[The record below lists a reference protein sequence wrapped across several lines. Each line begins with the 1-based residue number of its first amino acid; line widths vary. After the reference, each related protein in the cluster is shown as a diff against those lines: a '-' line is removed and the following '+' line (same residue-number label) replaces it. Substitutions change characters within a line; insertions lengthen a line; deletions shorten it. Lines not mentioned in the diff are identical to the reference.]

1 MLKFLL
7 KTLRE
12 KIRNNM
18 YDYYSVINL
27 QGLRSNIYIY
37 ALILSLKKIPVGK
50 TRDKAYA
57 CIEHCLIKNFE

>member
-1 MLKFLL
+1 
-7 KTLRE
+7 
-12 KIRNNM
+12 M

-37 ALILSLKKIPVGK
+37 ALILSLKKKPLWGK

>member
-1 MLKFLL
+1 
-7 KTLRE
+7 
-12 KIRNNM
+12 M

-37 ALILSLKKIPVGK
+37 ALILSLKKTPVGK
-50 TRDKAYA
+50 NTDKAYA

>member
-1 MLKFLL
+1 
-7 KTLRE
+7 
-12 KIRNNM
+12 M

-27 QGLRSNIYIY
+27 QGLRSNIYIC
-37 ALILSLKKIPVGK
+37 LDFISKKKPLWGK